1 MSSEVYQKGKDEI
14 AKQNLD
20 LVSSANLV
28 VVPMSDSYTPDFETD
43 EFLADVNA
51 DELDCDGYT
60 QGFGS
65 EDRKTPAN
73 RVLRRDDSNGR
84 IEFDFD
90 DVTLSSL
97 GGGVSANNDSI
108 GGYIIAEERNDDS
121 DSVLVAF
128 DGLQDNRATN
138 GSDIT
143 YSPDA
148 EGAIQLT

>member
-1 MSSEVYQKGKDEI
+1 MPSDVYQKGKDEI

-20 LVSSANLV
+20 LVSSTGLV
-28 VVPMSDSYTPDFETD
+28 VVPMSSSYTPDFKND
-43 EFLADVNA
+43 EFLADVND

-65 EDRKTPAN
+65 ADRKTPAN
-73 RVLRRDDSNGR
+73 RLLRRDDPNGR

-97 GGGVSANNDSI
+97 GGGVSANNDTV
-108 GGYIIAEERNDDS
+108 GGFLIAEERTGDT

-128 DGLQDNRATN
+128 DDLQDNRATN

-143 YSPDA
+143 YSPDP